1 MSQLIEPLGPSLA
14 PTTTTDAASAA
25 AQHDVDVSLT
35 GGIRPEDA
43 YTHVARPSSVPA
55 LGRAINFRELL
66 EAPFATPDGTG
77 TGVSSSSP
85 ASPWAASGSHG
96 ASSSPTAHFPSP
108 QKRRIAAKQPMV
120 LGPMGHMMP
129 RVASRA
135 SQPPHPLLNPTPA
148 NGGAHL
154 DGQHVPYQQQQY
166 LQQQASSPVRPA
178 TAGTANG
185 PMPAII
191 GQRPAVTLKIRR

>member
-1 MSQLIEPLGPSLA
+1 MSQLIEPLGPPLA
-14 PTTTTDAASAA
+14 PTTNADAASAA
-25 AQHDVDVSLT
+25 AQYDVDVSLT

-43 YTHVARPSSVPA
+43 YTHLARPSSVPA

-77 TGVSSSSP
+77 VSSSSP
-85 ASPWAASGSHG
+85 TSPFA

-108 QKRRIAAKQPMV
+108 QKRKVAEKRSMV

-129 RVASRA
+129 RVNSRA
-135 SQPPHPLLNPTPA
+135 SQPPHPLLNPAPV
-148 NGGAHL
+148 NGMGHL
-154 DGQHVPYQQQQY
+154 QDGQQHVPYQQQQY